1 MKRYSYP
8 RFKAQP
14 SPPPFN
20 DDEKAIVKRFGT
32 KAQYIKYSRDPNL
45 IGFRILGL
53 QTGFEVEASLRGS
66 LRWLRILTIDG
77 FGNVWRTN
85 RKFPLRRHES
95 LHDLVPGLWKWVR

>member
-1 MKRYSYP
+1 MKTSFP
-8 RFKAQP
+8 RAPAQA
-14 SPPPFN
+14 STPPFN

-32 KAQYIKYSRDPNL
+32 KAQYIRYSRDANL

-53 QTGFEVEASLRGS
+53 NTGFEVEASLRSS

-77 FGNVWRTN
+77 FGNVWRTD

-95 LHDLVPGLWKWVR
+95 LHDLVPGLWRFVR